1 MSTGTTK
8 GPFMGASTVLA
19 TAFRGTVAANASNL
33 EIFQIDLP
41 ADEDWYVTRVAAY
54 CSNQGNGGSV
64 NPKGGGVALLAAA
77 ITLVTADSIE
87 SAPTTD
93 AGESAGKRVA
103 AGTSL
108 TVEASDGATTAI
120 ADLVVT
126 IEGFKRKIGVPR

>member
-1 MSTGTTK
+1 MSTGTSK

-19 TAFRGTVAANASNL
+19 TAYRATVAAGSTGL
-33 EIFQIDLP
+33 EVFQIDLP
-41 ADEDWYVTRVAAY
+41 TDEDWYVTRVAAY

-64 NPKGGGVALLAAA
+64 NPKGGGVALLAAP

-87 SAPTTD
+87 ATPTPD

-108 TVEASDGATTAI
+108 TVEATDGATTAI

-126 IEGFKRKIGVPR
+126 IEGYKRKVGAPR